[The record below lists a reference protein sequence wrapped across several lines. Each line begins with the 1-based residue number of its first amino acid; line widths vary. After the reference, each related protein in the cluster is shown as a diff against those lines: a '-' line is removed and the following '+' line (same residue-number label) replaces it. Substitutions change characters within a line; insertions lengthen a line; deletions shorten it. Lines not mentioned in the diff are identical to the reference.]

1 MKATIDIPDQLYRQ
15 VKARA
20 ALEGRA
26 VREVTIELY
35 TDWLGEAPTRG
46 PGGAPTTTPASQM
59 DEWLRGW
66 AELGERVQAATTNDG
81 RLLSDTITVERR

>member
-35 TDWLGEAPTRG
+35 TDWLGVGG
-46 PGGAPTTTPASQM
+46 PGSASTVTPASEM
-59 DEWLRGW
+59 DEWLTRWG
-66 AELGERVQAATTNDG
+66 ELGERVRAAKANG
-81 RLLSDTITVERR
+81 RPLSDTITAERR